1 MPETIYFGDANRF
14 FGAVEDTVPGVSN
27 TLQTIDFSSLPAWPA
42 DGKGVRRIVCFASA
56 TLRFRLAPWLIT
68 EAAPGALANTT
79 AAIGSTDKYP
89 MVILGAGICVEFVLP
104 DNWVNGYKGLTYKC
118 SGTSGVLQVSVFR

>member
-1 MPETIYFGDANRF
+1 MPETSYPGDANRF

-42 DGKGVRRIVCFASA
+42 DGKGMRRIVCFASA
-56 TLRFRLAPWLIT
+56 TLRFRLAPWLVG

-89 MVILGAGICVEFVLP
+89 LVILIVGNALEFVLP
-104 DNWVNGYKGLTYKC
+104 DNWVNGFKGLTYKC
-118 SGTSGVLQVSVFR
+118 SGTSGVLQVSCFR